1 MSERAQRRG
10 ERTNLK
16 RNRDILF
23 IFLDGVGIGVKDPS
37 RNPFFDVR
45 PPFLTDLLGGTLPSL
60 RNRTIQ
66 SRDAL
71 CIPLDPN
78 LGIPGLPQSGTG
90 QATLYTGIN
99 TAQLI
104 GRHFGPYLYSTLK
117 PVVAAH
123 NIFARLQ
130 NKGRPSTV
138 ALANAFPQ
146 RFFDYLQGP
155 QRRMVAGMYAAIVS
169 GVRFRDIS
177 DLRSGL
183 ALSTD
188 ITAARWS
195 EIGHHDAPLS
205 TPYEGG
211 RTLARIAGMHAFTL
225 YEYFLT
231 DKAGHARDRT
241 MARNVLSHVDDLLR
255 GIHDHIDHNRT
266 LVIVTSDHGNIEEIN
281 IKPHTRHPV
290 PLILFGNRRG
300 FETQGLLSLS
310 HLAPAICNFLT

>member
-1 MSERAQRRG
+1 MSELKQRREKQTVQQR
-10 ERTNLK
+10 ERNVL
-16 RNRDILF
+16 LV
-23 IFLDGVGIGVKDPS
+23 FLDGVGIGVKDPG
-37 RNPFFDVR
+37 RNPFFDVQ
-45 PPFLTDLLGGTLPSL
+45 PPFLTELLGGTLPSL

-78 LGIPGLPQSGTG
+78 LGVPGLPQSGTG

-117 PVVAAH
+117 PVVEAH
-123 NIFARLQ
+123 NIFARLLD
-130 NKGRPSTV
+130 NGIRSTV

-155 QRRMVAGMYAAIVS
+155 QRRMVAGMYAAMAS

-188 ITAARWS
+188 ITAERWN
-195 EIGHHDAPLS
+195 EIGHPDAPLS

-211 RTLARIAGMHAFTL
+211 RTLARVAGMHNFTL

-231 DKAGHARDRT
+231 DKAGHARDRN
-241 MARNVLSHVDDLLR
+241 MAGNVLSHVDALLR

-310 HLAPAICNFLT
+310 HLVPAICNFLA